1 MQINIVVF
9 GKNKEIVETLNRVI
23 NNNAEWKA
31 FCAYEQNDLEE
42 ILQLNPINII
52 LYSSGIGEEETI
64 FLEKWMNENYPNI
77 KQIHHYGGGSGLL
90 LCEINSA
97 LSEGKVI
104 RKARK
109 NHLI

>member
-1 MQINIVVF
+1 MQINIAVF

-23 NNNAEWKA
+23 NNNVAWKA
-31 FCAYEQNDLEE
+31 FCACTQTDLEE
-42 ILQLNPINII
+42 ILKQNPIKIV

-64 FLEKWMNENYPNI
+64 LLENWLNENYPNV

-104 RKARK
+104 QKARK